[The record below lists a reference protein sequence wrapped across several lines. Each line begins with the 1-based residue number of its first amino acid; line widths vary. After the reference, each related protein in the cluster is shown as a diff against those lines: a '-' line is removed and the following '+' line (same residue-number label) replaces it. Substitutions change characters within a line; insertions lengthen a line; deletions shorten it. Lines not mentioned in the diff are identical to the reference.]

1 MFDKMFVNINNN
13 FQEGDQ
19 VNKRRETIRTQSI
32 VNNLP
37 IDFLGLNSAENINNL
52 HLKENF

>member
-19 VNKRRETIRTQSI
+19 VNKRKETIRTQSI
-32 VNNLP
+32 VNSLP
-37 IDFLGLNSAENINNL
+37 IDFLSLNSVENINNL
-52 HLKENF
+52 HVKENL

>member
-19 VNKRRETIRTQSI
+19 VNKLKETVRTRSI
-32 VNNLP
+32 VDSLP
-37 IDFLGLNSAENINNL
+37 IDYLTLNSAENINNL
-52 HLKENF
+52 QLK